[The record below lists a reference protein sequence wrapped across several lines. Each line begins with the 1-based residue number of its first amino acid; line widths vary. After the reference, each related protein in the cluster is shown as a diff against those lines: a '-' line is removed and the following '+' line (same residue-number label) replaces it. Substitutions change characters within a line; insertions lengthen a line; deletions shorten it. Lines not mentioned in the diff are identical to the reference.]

1 MHIVRTSILFTLLV
15 ACGGQVGNVV
25 RPKDLTSTDALGTST
40 PVTACLGEPKL
51 ATPFVVDLES
61 RARVALEAG
70 MKGKNGLVVVAY
82 DCTSLRVLPACK
94 IEGTYDYTATS
105 KKESVVQIKNQDELG
120 VNLPLSAGRL
130 GVELKS
136 GRTIDLALVLVG
148 LRSTSVGKASRE
160 SLKGDDCEG
169 ATHFIQNASVGA
181 FSMATGSVGR
191 AAAVA
196 ELFKVGASASSET
209 GKDAKNYDGSL
220 EACKSQDPDAA
231 SPPGEC
237 RSPLS
242 LQLLPI
248 GAAAKTQAPE
258 AKRDGAE
265 APPPPQ
271 NPCRDGY
278 AYANGICTRTPAEA
292 AHLCAPR
299 DYDDCKVQCE
309 KGSAESCY
317 AYGSWIGKDVDL
329 RSEFYKKACDGG
341 FADGCGSRAIFEWVA
356 AKGQPV
362 SSPRKQ
368 AAVTLA
374 KQGCDKG
381 GPYSCLITG
390 LLLFGYGDD
399 STGDREGGVRALN
412 RACQLGNPRGCVE
425 LARRFWS
432 GDDGFAK
439 DPKKAIEHQERAC
452 RGDAFECVE
461 LASLLADKKAGSSR
475 DAERAVRLVDGVC
488 KEEYA
493 IGCDDAVTVALLAGK
508 DSLAVTWATDGCT
521 TFESSCALV
530 GMVLADGH
538 GGKKNVAAAKQIF
551 ASGCKRG
558 DAMSCTKLGDL
569 PAGPAAKPK
578 ANPKKKK

>member
-1 MHIVRTSILFTLLV
+1 MAPR
-15 ACGGQVGNVV
+15 
-25 RPKDLTSTDALGTST
+25 
-40 PVTACLGEPKL
+40 
-51 ATPFVVDLES
+51 
-61 RARVALEAG
+61 
-70 MKGKNGLVVVAY
+70 
-82 DCTSLRVLPACK
+82 
-94 IEGTYDYTATS
+94 
-105 KKESVVQIKNQDELG
+105 
-120 VNLPLSAGRL
+120 RL
-130 GVELKS
+130 
-136 GRTIDLALVLVG
+136 
-148 LRSTSVGKASRE
+148 
-160 SLKGDDCEG
+160 
-169 ATHFIQNASVGA
+169 
-181 FSMATGSVGR
+181 
-191 AAAVA
+191 
-196 ELFKVGASASSET
+196 
-209 GKDAKNYDGSL
+209 
-220 EACKSQDPDAA
+220 
-231 SPPGEC
+231 
-237 RSPLS
+237 
-242 LQLLPI
+242 
-248 GAAAKTQAPE
+248 
-258 AKRDGAE
+258 
-265 APPPPQ
+265 PPPQ
-271 NPCRDGY
+271 NPCRD
-278 AYANGICTRTPAEA
+278 ATPTRTDLH
-292 AHLCAPR
+292 AHGLPKLRISCAPR
-299 DYDDCKVQCE
+299 DTTTARC
-309 KGSAESCY
+309 SARRAAAESCY

-399 STGDREGGVRALN
+399 SDRRSRRWSPRAESRLSARQPSRLRGAGAAILVGRRRLREGSKEGDRAPGTGV
-412 RACQLGNPRGCVE
+412 
-425 LARRFWS
+425 
-432 GDDGFAK
+432 
-439 DPKKAIEHQERAC
+439 

-558 DAMSCTKLGDL
+558 DAMSCTKLGDPTGRAL
-569 PAGPAAKPK
+569 RPNRKRTPRRRK
-578 ANPKKKK
+578 